1 MRENQEFR
9 PTEEV
14 RAPGAVPAI
23 GLFSPSEVS
32 QWVLSEELKPAV
44 TRRRGRLLWLGLALL
59 AFAVAIPVMA
69 AIFAPYVYA
78 ELYSFEEP
86 HSIVSAGTPTLAKG
100 EMVDDYWAVEK
111 LDDATFAI
119 GEPRYY
125 QGNYVYLLLGKKRAL
140 LFDSGSGTRDI
151 SHVVAELTKLP
162 VTVIPSH
169 LHYDH
174 LGGIE
179 PFSSVA
185 MIDIPETRAAVTD
198 GRLQVGR
205 YGYLGFIDGREPP
218 YVRVTEWLKPDTRID
233 LGGRVVQ
240 LLHTPGHTP
249 ESASLYDPATH
260 RLFSGDF
267 IYPTTLYASL
277 PGGSL
282 SDYQRSASRLL
293 GILPADTRIWAA
305 HCCRIG
311 EKAAAP
317 WLTMADMHDL
327 DRTLRDV
334 RAGRAESAGFYPRMF
349 MVDHQLTLATG
360 FPWNNR

>member
-1 MRENQEFR
+1 MLENQDFR
-9 PTEEV
+9 PAQDSRTP
-14 RAPGAVPAI
+14 ASLPAI
-23 GLFSPSEVS
+23 DLLSPSEVS
-32 QWVLSEELKPAV
+32 QWVLEEDLKPLV
-44 TRRRGRLLWLGLALL
+44 TQKQTLLRWLALSLL
-59 AFAVAIPVMA
+59 AIAVAIPIMA

-78 ELYSFEEP
+78 ELYSVEEP
-86 HSIVSAGTPTLAKG
+86 HAVVAAGSPVLAKG
-100 EMVDDYWAVEK
+100 EMVDDYWAVQK
-111 LDDATFAI
+111 LDDATYAI

-125 QGNYVYLLLGKKRAL
+125 QGNYAYLLLGTKRAL

-198 GRLQVGR
+198 GRLEVGR
-205 YGYLGFIDGREPP
+205 YGYLGFIDGREAPF
-218 YVRVTEWLKPDTRID
+218 VRVTEWLKPDARID
-233 LGGRVVQ
+233 LGGRSVQ
-240 LLHTPGHTP
+240 LLHTPGHTA
-249 ESASLYDPATH
+249 ESVSLYDPATH

-282 SDYQRSASRLL
+282 SAYQQSASRL
-293 GILPADTRIWAA
+293 IASLPADTRIWAA

-311 EKAAAP
+311 ERASAP
-317 WLTMADMHDL
+317 WLTMADMRDL
-327 DRTLRDV
+327 DRTLREV
-334 RAGRAESAGFYPRMF
+334 RAGQAQSAGFYPRTYP
-349 MVDHQLTLATG
+349 VDHQMTLATG